1 MRIYLDNSATTRPYP
16 EVVAAMCENMT
27 ENWGNPSG
35 IHSFGRDAYDALQRS
50 REQVAA
56 LINADPLEI
65 YFTSGGT
72 EADNLAI
79 SGVARR
85 FERGHIITSAIE
97 HHAVL
102 RACERLEEDGF
113 SVTYL
118 MPDEGGRMHPES
130 VAAALRPDT
139 LLVSIMHANNEIGT
153 IQPIADIGRML
164 SGSGVLFHTDAVQS
178 AGKTAVDV
186 KELGVDMLT
195 LSGHK
200 INGPKGVGALFVR
213 HGVDIEPVIAGGG
226 QERGLRSGTE
236 NMPGIVGLGVAAELT
251 RQRWQKQAAGA
262 RLAADTFLEE
272 LKRRFAEE
280 QREWQDWFCINGIM
294 ENRLPGNLNL
304 SFYGVDNA
312 ALLLLLDMAG
322 VAVSA
327 ASACSAGSGKPSHVL
342 RATGLDGERLRGA
355 VRFSFGWQN
364 TVGEAVTAAGIVAE
378 KVRWL
383 RDFE

>member
-27 ENWGNPSG
+27 ESWGNPSG
-35 IHSFGRDAYDALQRS
+35 IHSFGRDAYDVLQHS

-79 SGVARR
+79 LGVARR

-102 RACERLEEDGF
+102 KACQRLEDEGF

-118 MPDEGGRMHPES
+118 MPDGDGRIHPEA

-139 LLVSIMHANNEIGT
+139 LMVSIMHANNEIGT

-164 SGSGVLFHTDAVQS
+164 SGRGVLLHTDAVQS
-178 AGKTAVDV
+178 VGKTAVDV
-186 KELGVDMLT
+186 EKLKVDMLS

-200 INGPKGVGALFVR
+200 INGPKGVGVLFVR

-236 NMPGIVGLGVAAELT
+236 NMPGIAGLGVAAELT
-251 RQRWQKQAAGA
+251 RQRWQEQAAGA

-272 LKRRFAEE
+272 LKRRFSEDE
-280 QREWQDWFCINGIM
+280 QGWQEWFGINGSM

-327 ASACSAGSGKPSHVL
+327 ASACCAGSGMPSHVL
-342 RATGLDGERLRGA
+342 RAVGLDDERLRGA

-364 TVGEAVTAAGIVAE
+364 TVDEAITAAGIVAE

-383 RDFE
+383 REIE